1 MQQWFARDDLGNWPI
16 EGDDAS
22 IWAHP
27 DDITNEGSEVSRYI
41 EDMIAVSGPSSDLDQ
56 TTTWLAQK
64 LVPNYDTKIA
74 SRFRSGGDIH
84 TYRESTLFKFTAV
97 VATTLSS
104 LLPVLS
110 IVVLYLVHSM
120 PARLGIIA
128 GFTAGFSFALSVIT
142 SANRVENFAATAA

>member
-1 MQQWFARDDLGNWPI
+1 MPI
-16 EGDDAS
+16 EDDDGS

-27 DDITNEGSEVSRYI
+27 DERDPESPKGISRHI
-41 EDMIAVSGPSSDLDQ
+41 QDMIAISGSNDDIDRA
-56 TTTWLAQK
+56 TDWLAQK
-64 LVPNYDTKIA
+64 VIPNYHEKVA
-74 SRFRSGGDIH
+74 SYFQSDIY
-84 TYRESTLFKFTAV
+84 TYRESTLYKFTAV

-128 GFTAGFSFALSVIT
+128 GFTAAFSFVLTVIT
-142 SANRVENFAATAA
+142 SAQRVENFAATAA